1 MNTSSAFDRELI
13 SRMQEIPR
21 LLLVRIRSLGDSI
34 LTLPLIE
41 ALHEWRPELRL
52 GIVIEAPY
60 AAVFSHHPAIQDLF
74 ILNKTG
80 HPTLSNETGH
90 PALSRPRLV
99 YELFRQ
105 RYPAVLNL
113 HGGTTSM
120 AITAATHAPLRL
132 GQDTHRWSWIY
143 NGRIPAS
150 STIWGKSSLH
160 TVEHQL
166 TFMRWLGLAVSARS
180 ATLHIDPVARA
191 RVAEYLERSR
201 ISDYLVVHPTATLPT
216 KQWTPMNFAR
226 LGDAL
231 LREFG
236 HPIIYTAAQHEIPL
250 LQQVQKAARENHLY
264 KADLTLAEHF
274 ALLERCRLFIG
285 NDSGPMHA
293 AAALKKPLVAVWGS
307 SDFNVWHP
315 WQTEYEVVRSDL
327 ACMPCPGY
335 GCPVFGHPKCILDI
349 PVSRVADACARLL
362 SSTRTQISDSC

>member
-1 MNTSSAFDRELI
+1 MRTSSAFDREI
-13 SRMQEIPR
+13 VSRMREITR

-60 AAVFSHHPAIQDLF
+60 AAVFRHHPAVKALF
-74 ILNKTG
+74 ILKTKTG
-80 HPTLSNETGH
+80 KTKTGH
-90 PALSRPRLV
+90 PALSRPRLI

-113 HGGTTSM
+113 HGGSTSM
-120 AITAATHAPLRL
+120 VITAATRSPLRL

-150 STIWGKSSLH
+150 STIWGKRSLH

-166 TFMRWLGLAVSARS
+166 TFMRWLGLPVTARS

-191 RVAEYLERSR
+191 RIADYLQRSK
-201 ISDYLVVHPTATLPT
+201 ISNYLVVHPTATLPT
-216 KQWTPMNFAR
+216 KQWTPTNFAR

-250 LQQVQKAARENHLY
+250 LQQVQQAAQESHIYR
-264 KADLTLAEHF
+264 ADLTLAEHF

-293 AAALKKPLVAVWGS
+293 AAALKKPVVAVWGS
-307 SDFNVWHP
+307 SDFNAWHP
-315 WQTEYEVVRSDL
+315 WQTEYDVVRSDL

-335 GCPVFGHPKCILDI
+335 GCPVFGDPKCILDI